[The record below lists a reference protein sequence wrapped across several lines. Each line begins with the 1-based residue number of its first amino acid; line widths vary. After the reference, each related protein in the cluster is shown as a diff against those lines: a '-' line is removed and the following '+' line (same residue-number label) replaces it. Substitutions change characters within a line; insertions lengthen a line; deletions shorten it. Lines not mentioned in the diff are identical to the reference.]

1 MWQQI
6 FHAMQRHAGYV
17 QKRFDPDTGLFRSP
31 PGYDRPPDPATTRMT
46 SSEVG
51 NIIGYCRILLRP
63 ENAELI
69 AVEKQTLTAGQKP
82 ITREAVVDLL
92 VQATGLSELAEKSY
106 SEYVQA
112 EHEKKYGNPAEEK

>member
-1 MWQQI
+1 MWQEVI
-6 FHAMQRHAGYV
+6 RAMQCHAGYV

-63 ENAELI
+63 ENIELI
-69 AVEKQTLTAGQKP
+69 AVENQTLTASQKP
-82 ITREAVVDLL
+82 ITKEAIVDLL
-92 VQATGLSELAEKSY
+92 VQATGLSELAKKSY

-112 EHEKKYGNPAEEK
+112 EHEKKYGNSADEK